1 MKKPLLI
8 VGLMLT
14 AFVAV
19 VGTVVV
25 LGNHSPNDLR
35 DIARELKVPTSFPKQ
50 DLKSEANKTPTDLP
64 VASKTGPWPKIAFD
78 EVTFAFGRM
87 AVNATNKHTFVIRNE
102 GEADLILKEGKTT
115 CKCTKFAVESKV
127 LKPGEQTK
135 LVIDWQAGAA
145 PDRAFRHG
153 GPVYTND
160 PKNAE
165 VNFVVEGAID
175 MPVELLPNL
184 WSVGNINLEKTG
196 TLRAAIASRLTDQ
209 LEVESV
215 ESPSG
220 KVTVKVSPMSV
231 EEIVSE
237 KWAKGFRLDVEIA
250 ADIPVGKF
258 EEDIKINLKGVD
270 QVPFVTA
277 KLTARKYGSFILQP
291 LDGAMFIPDK
301 MALQL
306 GQFPA
311 SEGRQVRLLLIVNEK
326 DMTAPFQ
333 ITDIEADPPFLKA
346 SIEPLG
352 ASTGPV
358 HRYAVEISVPPG
370 RPHVQKT
377 ESKSGHITIPTNH
390 PSKETIH
397 TVVLMH
403 SH

>member
-1 MKKPLLI
+1 MKNPLLV

-14 AFVAV
+14 ACVAV

-25 LGNHSPNDLR
+25 LGNHAPDNILDTTK
-35 DIARELKVPTSFPKQ
+35 ELKVPASFPEQ
-50 DLKSEANKTPTDLP
+50 DAKREATRTPVDLP

-78 EVTFAFGRM
+78 EPNYAFGRM
-87 AVNATNKHTFVIRNE
+87 AVNAKNKHTFVIRNE
-102 GEADLILKEGKTT
+102 GEADLILKEGKPT
-115 CKCTKFAVESKV
+115 CKCTTFSVESRV
-127 LKPGEQTK
+127 LRPGESTN
-135 LVIDWQAGAA
+135 LVIDWKAGEA

-165 VNFVVEGAID
+165 VNFTVEGAID

-184 WSVGNINLEKTG
+184 WSIGNINLDKTG
-196 TLRAAIASRLTDQ
+196 TLRAAIASHLTDQ

-231 EEIVSE
+231 EEIASE
-237 KWAKGFRLDVEIA
+237 KWEKGFRLDVEIA

-258 EEDIKINLKGVD
+258 EEDVKIHIKGVD

-277 KLTARKYGSFILQP
+277 KLTARKHGNFILQP
-291 LDGAMFIPDK
+291 LEGALFSADK

-311 SEGRQVRLLLIVNEK
+311 SEGRHVKLLLIVNEK
-326 DMTAPFQ
+326 DMTEPFK

-346 SIEPLG
+346 SIEPIG
-352 ASTGPV
+352 DPTGSV
-358 HRYAVEISVPPG
+358 HRYALEISVPPG

-377 ESKSGHITIPTNH
+377 ASKTGHITIHTNH
-390 PSKETIH
+390 PSRESIPTE
-397 TVVLMH
+397 VLMH